1 MRQKEKSVNKITT
14 VVQDMVRN
22 SSEIRSCASCDEPLP
37 KQHDLDEENLTVY
50 KQQINDLLRH
60 PQVRAMDQHIHHN
73 SITTLEHCLSV
84 SYLSFQ
90 ISNKLGLDS
99 KSVARGALLHDLYL
113 YDWHKI
119 KPPEGLHGFTHPGIA
134 LRNASGLFQLSR
146 LEADI
151 ISKHMWP
158 LTLKPPRYRESFLV
172 CFVDK
177 YCAFLEVFHTRR
189 KTRLEKFKNSLI
201 SM

>member
-1 MRQKEKSVNKITT
+1 MLPARYYNITMKHE
-14 VVQDMVRN
+14 DN
-22 SSEIRSCASCDEPLP
+22 WAA
-37 KQHDLDEENLTVY
+37 Y
-50 KQQINDLLRH
+50 KMLIQELLRH

-84 SYLSFQ
+84 SYLSYRL
-90 ISNKLGLDS
+90 SEKLGLDS
-99 KSVARGALLHDLYL
+99 KAVARGALLHDLYL

-158 LTLKPPRYRESFLV
+158 LTLRPPRYRESLLV
-172 CFVDK
+172 CLVDK
-177 YCAFLEVFHTRR
+177 YCALLEVFHTRR
-189 KTRLEKFKNSLI
+189 KIRLESFKFALTSSNRT
-201 SM
+201 

>member
-1 MRQKEKSVNKITT
+1 VLPARYYNQSMINEEK
-14 VVQDMVRN
+14 
-22 SSEIRSCASCDEPLP
+22 RSA
-37 KQHDLDEENLTVY
+37 Y
-50 KQQINDLLRH
+50 KLLINDLLRH

-84 SYLSFQ
+84 SYLSYCLSEKF
-90 ISNKLGLDS
+90 GLDS
-99 KSVARGALLHDLYL
+99 KAVARGALLHDLYL

-146 LEADI
+146 LEVDI

-158 LTLKPPRYRESFLV
+158 LTVRPPRYRESFLV

-177 YCAFLEVFHTRR
+177 YCAMLEVFHSKR
-189 KTRLEKFKNSLI
+189 KIRLEQFKCSLT
-201 SM
+201 SMCR

>member
-1 MRQKEKSVNKITT
+1 MIKDDKWS
-14 VVQDMVRN
+14 
-22 SSEIRSCASCDEPLP
+22 A
-37 KQHDLDEENLTVY
+37 Y
-50 KQQINDLLRH
+50 KLLISDLLRH

-84 SYLSFQ
+84 SYLSFYL
-90 ISNKLGLDS
+90 SEKFGLDIRA
-99 KSVARGALLHDLYL
+99 VARGALLHDLYL

-158 LTLKPPRYRESFLV
+158 LTLRPPRYRESFLV

-177 YCAFLEVFHTRR
+177 YCALLEVFHSKR
-189 KTRLEKFKNSLI
+189 KKRLESFKCSITSLC
-201 SM
+201 